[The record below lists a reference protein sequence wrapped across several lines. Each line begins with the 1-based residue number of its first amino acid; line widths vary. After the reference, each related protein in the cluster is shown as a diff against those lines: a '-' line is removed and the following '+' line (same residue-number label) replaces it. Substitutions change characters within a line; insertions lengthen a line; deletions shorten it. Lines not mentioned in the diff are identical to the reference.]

1 MAKGNHISDKDYVRM
16 SGSAYDD
23 LPPGRYDG
31 AAGSWNVIEPKDAK
45 LHDSYSG
52 FDAAVFRNKDTN
64 QIVVAFRGTEPKGGL
79 SRTVPDV
86 LTDYHDIVKGRFKEL
101 EETYSSPVKTAVAYL
116 NPFRN
121 AGSEHIQYS
130 TNQFRRADQLVEA
143 LKEKYPNAE
152 ISLTGHSLGGALAQY
167 AAAKHQVEAVTY
179 SAPSVMNLLP
189 DDLAKQA
196 KQGKFDDLI
205 TNYVNPKD
213 AIGAGAL
220 SEYERHVGSTYYIND
235 DYVTANQEYEGALG
249 AARRLKDTPFGVNH
263 HSMKHYKFDEDG
275 NISNELVNRLTG
287 ERLNASPRLPLID
300 RLAPDALPA
309 LFAGAM
315 AGQPLFASLQASG
328 LLGGSGGGLLQLRPQ
343 ELMQVART
351 LQGHVEQ
358 FHHEAGAALSTI
370 AQLLHTSQSRRLA
383 AITEAASQDLRS
395 TKEWYAAATRD
406 IAEYIGRKAEE
417 FHQADTGLA

>member
-1 MAKGNHISDKDYVRM
+1 MAKGKHISDKDYVRM

-31 AAGSWNVIEPKDAK
+31 AAGSWNVIEPKQAK

-52 FDAAVFRNKDTN
+52 FDAVVFRDKETK
-64 QIVVAFRGTEPKGGL
+64 QIVVAFRGTEPEGGL

-86 LTDYHDIVKGRFKEL
+86 LTDYHDIVKGRFKDL
-101 EETYSSPVKTAVAYL
+101 EETYSSPFKTAVAYL

-121 AGSEHIQYS
+121 AGSEHVQYS
-130 TNQFRRADQLVEA
+130 TNQFRRADQLVDV
-143 LKEKYPNAE
+143 LKEKYPDAE

-196 KQGKFDDLI
+196 EQGKFDELI

-220 SEYERHVGSTYYIND
+220 SEYERHVGSTYYIGD
-235 DYVTANQEYEGALG
+235 DYATANREYEGAIG

-263 HSMKHYKFDEDG
+263 HSMKHYTFDEGG

-287 ERLNASPRLPLID
+287 ERLNASPRLPLVD

-309 LFAGAM
+309 LFASAM
-315 AGQPLFASLQASG
+315 GHPLFASLQASG
-328 LLGGSGGGLLQLRPQ
+328 LPGGKGGGLLQLRPQ

-351 LQGHVEQ
+351 LQSHVEQ
-358 FHHEAGAALSTI
+358 FHHDAGAALGTI

-383 AITEAASQDLRS
+383 AITEGASQDLHKTR
-395 TKEWYAAATRD
+395 EWYAAATRD
-406 IAEYIGRKAEE
+406 MAEYIGRKAEE
-417 FHQADTGLA
+417 FQRADTGLA